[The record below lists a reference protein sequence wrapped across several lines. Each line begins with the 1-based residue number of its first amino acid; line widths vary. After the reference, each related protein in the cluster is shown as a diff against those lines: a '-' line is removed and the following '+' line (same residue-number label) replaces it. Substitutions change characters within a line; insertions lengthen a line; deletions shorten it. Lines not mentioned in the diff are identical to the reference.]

1 MSILRELID
10 SKVAKILDI
19 FIVNKS
25 KFFHLSMVSKSSKVP
40 VSSTF
45 RIINSLVNLGI
56 LEQMKVGKMKI
67 YRLAENEK
75 AAEVA
80 KIFEGKKND
89 G

>member
-1 MSILRELID
+1 MNVLRELID

-19 FIVNKS
+19 FIVNKL
-25 KFFHLSMVSKSSKVP
+25 KFFHLSMISKKSKVP

-45 RIINSLVNLGI
+45 RIINSLVNLGV

-75 AAEVA
+75 AGEVA
-80 KIFEGKKND
+80 KIFEGNKK
-89 G
+89 